1 MADHENEN
9 QNEEEME
16 EEILINQE
24 EGEGE
29 GQDFYAIEMQI
40 NDEPYLIVIGKTEE
54 NKIFLRLMNKEDQNK
69 PFFHNEFSLEDLKN
83 INPIFNGIESED
95 IAFQY
100 LVSNLN
106 DAEKDVKIIDEEKIN
121 FSIIITDE
129 EEKLEF
135 DFILIK
141 SIDDGNG
148 ENEMEEEGIE
158 EMINEVVDD
167 INEETG
173 ENNEVSEQR
182 EKEKNIPIKKEEKE
196 KKEKKEKKEE
206 KEEKEEEKEE
216 KEEIIINKEDKKE
229 DEDDI
234 LKIINSLNE
243 NFNNQIDKQN
253 QNLENMK
260 KELTE
265 QNNKKIKEI
274 KDELNKKD
282 NEIIELKNTINNLQQ
297 KLSEYEN
304 NKPLKSSN
312 KKNELNNNI
321 DTNKIMNEVKG
332 NMKGF
337 DNKIS
342 EIKNIIEKDKKEK
355 ENNINKLTEKIINI
369 ENKIPKNK
377 IKENDN
383 NKILALE
390 NGLKSLDAKLNNFEN
405 MAILLEKQNDDNK
418 VYEIINT
425 LGEEMNEIKQ
435 KLNKKE
441 KEKNLNNNKNK
452 NKSDPE
458 ILNKIKNNENN
469 ISLLQTKLNKIQEI
483 KQKDNDDKKKIN
495 NIIKTSNDLV
505 TKIDALFN
513 HIKKLENENK
523 ELNNKIT
530 KLSSSQQ
537 IPQIN
542 AKKIIQKSNTNYYRT
557 LENQNQENQSSFY
570 NNRTNP
576 NLNNINI
583 SKDSINSRIVNYEDI
598 IFIQNRIKEI
608 NPRIKDVYF
617 SLVYRATEDG
627 DKAVN
632 FHNKCDKIGPNIVLI
647 KTKKGFIFGG
657 FTFRNWEHLPRDI
670 DINRP
675 NLGSASRDANA
686 FGFNINNQKIY
697 NNERPNEFAIWCN
710 RNFGPTFKN
719 NLFQIFDSCLKKG
732 GYCTVRRSSHFG
744 GQKTDFEITGGE
756 SKFKVDELEVFEV
769 KLEC

>member
-216 KEEIIINKEDKKE
+216 IIIKKEDKKE

-355 ENNINKLTEKIINI
+355 ENNINKLTEKINNI

-383 NKILALE
+383 NKIIALE

-530 KLSSSQQ
+530 KLSSSKQ

-542 AKKIIQKSNTNYYRT
+542 AKKIIPKSNTDYYRT

-570 NNRTNP
+570 NRTNP
-576 NLNNINI
+576 NINNINI

-670 DINRP
+670 DVNRP

>member
-173 ENNEVSEQR
+173 ENNDVSEHR

-196 KKEKKEKKEE
+196 KKEKKEE
-206 KEEKEEEKEE
+206 KEEKEEE

-355 ENNINKLTEKIINI
+355 ENNINKLTEKINNI

-425 LGEEMNEIKQ
+425 LGEEMNELKQ

-537 IPQIN
+537 ISQIN
-542 AKKIIQKSNTNYYRT
+542 AKKIIPKSNTNYYRT
-557 LENQNQENQSSFY
+557 LENNQNQENQSSFY
-570 NNRTNP
+570 NRTNP

>member
-148 ENEMEEEGIE
+148 ENEMEEEGNE

-196 KKEKKEKKEE
+196 KKEKKEE
-206 KEEKEEEKEE
+206 KEEKEEE

-321 DTNKIMNEVKG
+321 DTKKIMNEVKG

-383 NKILALE
+383 NKIIALE

-425 LGEEMNEIKQ
+425 LGEEMNELKQ

-557 LENQNQENQSSFY
+557 LENQNQENQNSFY
-570 NNRTNP
+570 NRTNP
-576 NLNNINI
+576 NINNINI

>member
-196 KKEKKEKKEE
+196 KKEKKEEKEE
-206 KEEKEEEKEE
+206 KEEKKEE

-355 ENNINKLTEKIINI
+355 ENNINKLTEKINNI

-383 NKILALE
+383 NKIIALE

-441 KEKNLNNNKNK
+441 KDKNLNNNKNK

-530 KLSSSQQ
+530 KLSSSKQ

-542 AKKIIQKSNTNYYRT
+542 AKKIIPKSNTDYYRT

-570 NNRTNP
+570 NRTNP

>member
-196 KKEKKEKKEE
+196 KKEKKEE

-216 KEEIIINKEDKKE
+216 IIIKKEDKKE

-355 ENNINKLTEKIINI
+355 ENNINKLTEKINNI

-383 NKILALE
+383 NKIIALE

-458 ILNKIKNNENN
+458 ILNKIKSNENN
-469 ISLLQTKLNKIQEI
+469 ISILQTKLNKIQEI

-530 KLSSSQQ
+530 KLSSSKQ

-542 AKKIIQKSNTNYYRT
+542 AKKIIPKSNTDYYRT

-570 NNRTNP
+570 NRTNP

>member
-196 KKEKKEKKEE
+196 KKEKKEE

-216 KEEIIINKEDKKE
+216 IIIKKEDKKE

-355 ENNINKLTEKIINI
+355 ENNINKLTEKINNI

-383 NKILALE
+383 NKIIALE

-530 KLSSSQQ
+530 KLSSSKQ

-542 AKKIIQKSNTNYYRT
+542 AKKIIPKSNTNYYRT

-570 NNRTNP
+570 NRTNP
-576 NLNNINI
+576 NINNINI

>member
-196 KKEKKEKKEE
+196 KKEKKEE

-216 KEEIIINKEDKKE
+216 IIIKKEDKKE

-355 ENNINKLTEKIINI
+355 ENNINKLTEKINNI

-383 NKILALE
+383 NKIIALE

-441 KEKNLNNNKNK
+441 KDKNLNNNKNK

-530 KLSSSQQ
+530 KLSSSKQ

-542 AKKIIQKSNTNYYRT
+542 AKKIIPKSNTNYYRT

-576 NLNNINI
+576 NINNINI

>member
-196 KKEKKEKKEE
+196 KKEKKEE
-206 KEEKEEEKEE
+206 KEEKEEE

-355 ENNINKLTEKIINI
+355 ENNINKLTEKINNI

-383 NKILALE
+383 NKIIALE

-441 KEKNLNNNKNK
+441 KDKNLNNNKNK

-530 KLSSSQQ
+530 KLSSSKQ

-542 AKKIIQKSNTNYYRT
+542 AKKIIPKSNTNYYHT
-557 LENQNQENQSSFY
+557 LENNQNQENQSSFY
-570 NNRTNP
+570 NRTNP

>member
-196 KKEKKEKKEE
+196 KKEKKEE
-206 KEEKEEEKEE
+206 KEEKEEE

-282 NEIIELKNTINNLQQ
+282 NEIIELKNTIYNLQQ

-355 ENNINKLTEKIINI
+355 ENNINKLTEKINNI

-383 NKILALE
+383 NKIIALE

-530 KLSSSQQ
+530 KLSSSKQ

-542 AKKIIQKSNTNYYRT
+542 AKKIIPKSNTDYYRT

-570 NNRTNP
+570 NRTNP
-576 NLNNINI
+576 NINNINI

>member
-196 KKEKKEKKEE
+196 KKEKKEE

-216 KEEIIINKEDKKE
+216 IIIKKEDKKE

-355 ENNINKLTEKIINI
+355 ENNINKLTEKINNI

-383 NKILALE
+383 NKIIALE

-441 KEKNLNNNKNK
+441 KDKNLNNNKNK

-530 KLSSSQQ
+530 KLSSSKQ

-542 AKKIIQKSNTNYYRT
+542 AKKIIPKSNTNYYRT

-570 NNRTNP
+570 NRTNP
-576 NLNNINI
+576 NINNINI

>member
-196 KKEKKEKKEE
+196 KKEKKEE

-216 KEEIIINKEDKKE
+216 IIIKKEDKKE

-355 ENNINKLTEKIINI
+355 ENNINKLTEKINNI

-383 NKILALE
+383 NKIIALE

-441 KEKNLNNNKNK
+441 KDKNLNNNKNK

-469 ISLLQTKLNKIQEI
+469 ISILQTKLNKIQEI

-530 KLSSSQQ
+530 KLSSSKQ

-542 AKKIIQKSNTNYYRT
+542 EKKIIPKSNTNYYRT

-570 NNRTNP
+570 NRTNP

-670 DINRP
+670 DINKP

>member
-216 KEEIIINKEDKKE
+216 IIIKKEDKKE

-355 ENNINKLTEKIINI
+355 ENNINKLTEKINNI

-383 NKILALE
+383 NKIIALE

-530 KLSSSQQ
+530 KLSSSKQ

-570 NNRTNP
+570 NRTNP
-576 NLNNINI
+576 NINNINI

>member
-1 MADHENEN
+1 
-9 QNEEEME
+9 
-16 EEILINQE
+16 
-24 EGEGE
+24 
-29 GQDFYAIEMQI
+29 
-40 NDEPYLIVIGKTEE
+40 
-54 NKIFLRLMNKEDQNK
+54 
-69 PFFHNEFSLEDLKN
+69 
-83 INPIFNGIESED
+83 
-95 IAFQY
+95 
-100 LVSNLN
+100 
-106 DAEKDVKIIDEEKIN
+106 
-121 FSIIITDE
+121 
-129 EEKLEF
+129 
-135 DFILIK
+135 
-141 SIDDGNG
+141 
-148 ENEMEEEGIE
+148 
-158 EMINEVVDD
+158 
-167 INEETG
+167 
-173 ENNEVSEQR
+173 
-182 EKEKNIPIKKEEKE
+182 
-196 KKEKKEKKEE
+196 
-206 KEEKEEEKEE
+206 
-216 KEEIIINKEDKKE
+216 
-229 DEDDI
+229 
-234 LKIINSLNE
+234 
-243 NFNNQIDKQN
+243 
-253 QNLENMK
+253 MK

-355 ENNINKLTEKIINI
+355 ENNINKLTEKINNI

-383 NKILALE
+383 NKIIALE

-458 ILNKIKNNENN
+458 ILNKIKSNENN
-469 ISLLQTKLNKIQEI
+469 ISILQTKLNKIQEI

-530 KLSSSQQ
+530 KLSSSKQ
-537 IPQIN
+537 ISQIN

-570 NNRTNP
+570 NRTNP
-576 NLNNINI
+576 NINNINI

-670 DINRP
+670 DVNRP

>member
-196 KKEKKEKKEE
+196 KKEKKEE
-206 KEEKEEEKEE
+206 KEEKEEE

-274 KDELNKKD
+274 KEELNKKD

-355 ENNINKLTEKIINI
+355 ENNINKLTEKINNI

-383 NKILALE
+383 NKIIALE

-441 KEKNLNNNKNK
+441 KDKNLNNNKNK

-530 KLSSSQQ
+530 KLSSSKQ

-542 AKKIIQKSNTNYYRT
+542 AKKIIPKSNTNYYRT

-570 NNRTNP
+570 NRTNP
-576 NLNNINI
+576 NINNINI

>member
-196 KKEKKEKKEE
+196 KKEKKEK
-206 KEEKEEEKEE
+206 E
-216 KEEIIINKEDKKE
+216 KEEIIIKKKKKKE

-312 KKNELNNNI
+312 KKNEMNNNI

-355 ENNINKLTEKIINI
+355 ENNINKLTEKINNI

-383 NKILALE
+383 NKIIALE

-530 KLSSSQQ
+530 KLSSSKQ

-570 NNRTNP
+570 NRTNP

>member
-196 KKEKKEKKEE
+196 KKEKKEE

-216 KEEIIINKEDKKE
+216 IIIKKEDKKE

-355 ENNINKLTEKIINI
+355 ENNINKLTEKINNI

-383 NKILALE
+383 NKIIALE

-418 VYEIINT
+418 VYEIINS

-530 KLSSSQQ
+530 KLSSSKQ

-570 NNRTNP
+570 NRTNP
-576 NLNNINI
+576 NINNINI

>member
-196 KKEKKEKKEE
+196 KKEKKEEKEE
-206 KEEKEEEKEE
+206 KEEKKEE

-355 ENNINKLTEKIINI
+355 ENNINKLTEKINNI

-383 NKILALE
+383 NKIIALE

-530 KLSSSQQ
+530 KLSSSKQ

-542 AKKIIQKSNTNYYRT
+542 AKKIIPKSNTDYYRT

-570 NNRTNP
+570 NRTNP

>member
-216 KEEIIINKEDKKE
+216 IIIKKEDKKE

-355 ENNINKLTEKIINI
+355 ENNINKLTEKINNI

-383 NKILALE
+383 NKIIALE

-441 KEKNLNNNKNK
+441 KDKNLNNNKNK

-530 KLSSSQQ
+530 KLSSSKQ

-542 AKKIIQKSNTNYYRT
+542 AKKIIPKSNTNYYRT

-570 NNRTNP
+570 NRTNP
-576 NLNNINI
+576 NINNINI

>member
-196 KKEKKEKKEE
+196 KKEKKE
-206 KEEKEEEKEE
+206 EKEEEKEE
-216 KEEIIINKEDKKE
+216 KEEIVIKKGDKKE

-355 ENNINKLTEKIINI
+355 ENNINKLTEKINNI

-383 NKILALE
+383 NKIIALE

-530 KLSSSQQ
+530 KLSSSKQ

-542 AKKIIQKSNTNYYRT
+542 AKKIIPKSNTNYYRT

-570 NNRTNP
+570 NRTNP
-576 NLNNINI
+576 NINNINI

-670 DINRP
+670 DVNRP

>member
-196 KKEKKEKKEE
+196 EKKDEKEE

-216 KEEIIINKEDKKE
+216 IVIKKGDKKE

-312 KKNELNNNI
+312 KKSELNNNI

-355 ENNINKLTEKIINI
+355 ENNINKLTEKINNI

-383 NKILALE
+383 NKIIALE

-469 ISLLQTKLNKIQEI
+469 ISILQTKLNKIQEI

-530 KLSSSQQ
+530 KLSSSKQ

-570 NNRTNP
+570 NRTNP
-576 NLNNINI
+576 NINNINI

-670 DINRP
+670 DVNRP

>member
-216 KEEIIINKEDKKE
+216 IIIKKEDKKE

-355 ENNINKLTEKIINI
+355 ENNINKLTEKINNI

-383 NKILALE
+383 NKIIALE

-418 VYEIINT
+418 VYEIINSI
-425 LGEEMNEIKQ
+425 GEEMNEIKQ

-458 ILNKIKNNENN
+458 ILNKIKSNENN

-530 KLSSSQQ
+530 KLSSSKQ

-542 AKKIIQKSNTNYYRT
+542 AKKIIPKSNTNYYRT

-570 NNRTNP
+570 NRTNP
-576 NLNNINI
+576 NINNINI

>member
-196 KKEKKEKKEE
+196 KKEKKEE

-216 KEEIIINKEDKKE
+216 IIIKKEDKKE

-355 ENNINKLTEKIINI
+355 ENNINKLTEKINNI

-383 NKILALE
+383 NKIIALE

-458 ILNKIKNNENN
+458 ILNKIKSNENN

-530 KLSSSQQ
+530 KLSSSKQ

-542 AKKIIQKSNTNYYRT
+542 AKKIIPKSNTNYYRT

-576 NLNNINI
+576 NINNINI

>member
-196 KKEKKEKKEE
+196 KKEKKEE

-216 KEEIIINKEDKKE
+216 KEEIIIKKEDKKE

-355 ENNINKLTEKIINI
+355 ENNINKLTEKINNI

-383 NKILALE
+383 NKIIALE

-405 MAILLEKQNDDNK
+405 MAILLEKQNEDNK

-425 LGEEMNEIKQ
+425 LGEEMNELKQ

-530 KLSSSQQ
+530 KLSSSKQ

-542 AKKIIQKSNTNYYRT
+542 AKKIIPKSNTNYYRT

-570 NNRTNP
+570 NRTNP
-576 NLNNINI
+576 NINNINI

>member
-196 KKEKKEKKEE
+196 KKEKKEE
-206 KEEKEEEKEE
+206 KEEKKEE

-355 ENNINKLTEKIINI
+355 ENNINKLTEKINNI

-383 NKILALE
+383 NKIIALE

-458 ILNKIKNNENN
+458 IINKIKNNENN

-530 KLSSSQQ
+530 KLSSSKQ

-570 NNRTNP
+570 NRTNP
-576 NLNNINI
+576 NINNINI

>member
-83 INPIFNGIESED
+83 INPIFNGIENED

-196 KKEKKEKKEE
+196 KKEKKEE
-206 KEEKEEEKEE
+206 KEEKEEE

-253 QNLENMK
+253 QNLEKMK

-274 KDELNKKD
+274 KEELNKKD

-355 ENNINKLTEKIINI
+355 ENNINKLTEKINNI

-383 NKILALE
+383 NKIIALE

-405 MAILLEKQNDDNK
+405 MAILLEKQNEDNK

-425 LGEEMNEIKQ
+425 LGEEMNELKQ

-469 ISLLQTKLNKIQEI
+469 ISILQTKLNKIQEI

-537 IPQIN
+537 ISQIN
-542 AKKIIQKSNTNYYRT
+542 AKKIIPKSNTNYYRT
-557 LENQNQENQSSFY
+557 LENNQNQENQSSFY
-570 NNRTNP
+570 NRTNP

-769 KLEC
+769 ILEC

>member
-196 KKEKKEKKEE
+196 KKEKKEE

-216 KEEIIINKEDKKE
+216 IIIKKEDKKE

-355 ENNINKLTEKIINI
+355 ENNINKLTEKINNI

-383 NKILALE
+383 NKIIALE

-530 KLSSSQQ
+530 KLSSSKQ

-570 NNRTNP
+570 NRTNP
-576 NLNNINI
+576 NINNINI

>member
-196 KKEKKEKKEE
+196 KKEKKEE

-216 KEEIIINKEDKKE
+216 IIIKKEDKKE

-355 ENNINKLTEKIINI
+355 ENNINKLTEKINNI

-383 NKILALE
+383 NKIIALE

-530 KLSSSQQ
+530 KLSSSKQ

-542 AKKIIQKSNTNYYRT
+542 AKKIIPKSNTNYYRT

-570 NNRTNP
+570 NRTNP

>member
-196 KKEKKEKKEE
+196 KKEKKEE
-206 KEEKEEEKEE
+206 KEEKEEE

-355 ENNINKLTEKIINI
+355 ENNINKLTEKINNI

-383 NKILALE
+383 NKIIALE

-418 VYEIINT
+418 VYEIINS

-542 AKKIIQKSNTNYYRT
+542 AKKIIPKSNTNYYHT
-557 LENQNQENQSSFY
+557 LEENQNQENQSSFY
-570 NNRTNP
+570 NRTNP

>member
-196 KKEKKEKKEE
+196 KKEKKEE

-216 KEEIIINKEDKKE
+216 IIIKKEDKKE

-355 ENNINKLTEKIINI
+355 ENNINKLTEKINNI

-383 NKILALE
+383 NKIIALE

-458 ILNKIKNNENN
+458 ILNKIKSNENN
-469 ISLLQTKLNKIQEI
+469 ISILQTKLNKIQEI

-530 KLSSSQQ
+530 KLSSSKQ

-542 AKKIIQKSNTNYYRT
+542 AKKIIPKSNTDYYRT

-570 NNRTNP
+570 NRTNP

-647 KTKKGFIFGG
+647 KTNKGFIFGG

>member
-196 KKEKKEKKEE
+196 KKEKKEE

-216 KEEIIINKEDKKE
+216 IIIKKEDKKE

-355 ENNINKLTEKIINI
+355 ENNINKLTEKINNI

-383 NKILALE
+383 NKIIALE

-458 ILNKIKNNENN
+458 ILNKIKSNENN
-469 ISLLQTKLNKIQEI
+469 ISILQTKLNKIQEI

-530 KLSSSQQ
+530 KLSSSKQ

-542 AKKIIQKSNTNYYRT
+542 AKKIIPKSNTNYYRT

-570 NNRTNP
+570 NRTNP
-576 NLNNINI
+576 NINNINI

>member
-216 KEEIIINKEDKKE
+216 IIIKKEDKKE

-355 ENNINKLTEKIINI
+355 ENNINKLTEKINNI

-383 NKILALE
+383 NKIIALE

-530 KLSSSQQ
+530 KLSSSKQ

-542 AKKIIQKSNTNYYRT
+542 AKKIIPKSNTNYYRT

-570 NNRTNP
+570 NRTNP
-576 NLNNINI
+576 NINNINI

>member
-148 ENEMEEEGIE
+148 ENEMEEEGIG

-216 KEEIIINKEDKKE
+216 IIIKKEDKKE

-355 ENNINKLTEKIINI
+355 ENNINKLTEKINNI

-530 KLSSSQQ
+530 KLSSSKQ

-542 AKKIIQKSNTNYYRT
+542 AKKIIPKSNTNYYHT
-557 LENQNQENQSSFY
+557 LENNQNQENQSSFY
-570 NNRTNP
+570 NRTNP

>member
-216 KEEIIINKEDKKE
+216 IIIKKEDKKE

-355 ENNINKLTEKIINI
+355 EKKINKLTEKINNI

-383 NKILALE
+383 NKIIALE

-530 KLSSSQQ
+530 KLSSSKQ

-570 NNRTNP
+570 NRTNP
-576 NLNNINI
+576 NINNINI

>member
-216 KEEIIINKEDKKE
+216 IIIKKEDKKE

-355 ENNINKLTEKIINI
+355 ENNINKLTEKINNI

-383 NKILALE
+383 NKIIALE

-441 KEKNLNNNKNK
+441 KEKNLNKNK

-530 KLSSSQQ
+530 KLSSSKQ

-542 AKKIIQKSNTNYYRT
+542 AKKIIPKSNTNYYRT

-570 NNRTNP
+570 NRTNP
-576 NLNNINI
+576 NINNINI

>member
-196 KKEKKEKKEE
+196 KKEKKEE
-206 KEEKEEEKEE
+206 KEEKKEK

-383 NKILALE
+383 NKIIALE

-418 VYEIINT
+418 VYEIINS

-441 KEKNLNNNKNK
+441 KDKNLNNNKNK

-570 NNRTNP
+570 NRTNP
-576 NLNNINI
+576 NINNINI

-670 DINRP
+670 DVNRP

>member
-196 KKEKKEKKEE
+196 KKEKKEE

-216 KEEIIINKEDKKE
+216 IIIKKEDKKE

-355 ENNINKLTEKIINI
+355 ENNINKLTEKINNI

-383 NKILALE
+383 NKIIALE

-405 MAILLEKQNDDNK
+405 MAILLEKQNEDNK

-530 KLSSSQQ
+530 KLSSSKQ

-570 NNRTNP
+570 NRTNP
-576 NLNNINI
+576 NINNINI

>member
-1 MADHENEN
+1 
-9 QNEEEME
+9 
-16 EEILINQE
+16 
-24 EGEGE
+24 
-29 GQDFYAIEMQI
+29 
-40 NDEPYLIVIGKTEE
+40 
-54 NKIFLRLMNKEDQNK
+54 
-69 PFFHNEFSLEDLKN
+69 
-83 INPIFNGIESED
+83 
-95 IAFQY
+95 
-100 LVSNLN
+100 
-106 DAEKDVKIIDEEKIN
+106 
-121 FSIIITDE
+121 
-129 EEKLEF
+129 
-135 DFILIK
+135 
-141 SIDDGNG
+141 
-148 ENEMEEEGIE
+148 
-158 EMINEVVDD
+158 
-167 INEETG
+167 
-173 ENNEVSEQR
+173 
-182 EKEKNIPIKKEEKE
+182 
-196 KKEKKEKKEE
+196 
-206 KEEKEEEKEE
+206 
-216 KEEIIINKEDKKE
+216 
-229 DEDDI
+229 
-234 LKIINSLNE
+234 
-243 NFNNQIDKQN
+243 
-253 QNLENMK
+253 
-260 KELTE
+260 
-265 QNNKKIKEI
+265 
-274 KDELNKKD
+274 
-282 NEIIELKNTINNLQQ
+282 
-297 KLSEYEN
+297 
-304 NKPLKSSN
+304 
-312 KKNELNNNI
+312 
-321 DTNKIMNEVKG
+321 
-332 NMKGF
+332 
-337 DNKIS
+337 
-342 EIKNIIEKDKKEK
+342 
-355 ENNINKLTEKIINI
+355 
-369 ENKIPKNK
+369 
-377 IKENDN
+377 
-383 NKILALE
+383 
-390 NGLKSLDAKLNNFEN
+390 

-418 VYEIINT
+418 VYEIINS

-441 KEKNLNNNKNK
+441 KDKNLNNNKNK

-458 ILNKIKNNENN
+458 ILNKIKSNENN

-537 IPQIN
+537 ISQIN
-542 AKKIIQKSNTNYYRT
+542 AKKIIPKSNTNYYRT

-570 NNRTNP
+570 NRTNP

>member
-196 KKEKKEKKEE
+196 KKEKKEE

-216 KEEIIINKEDKKE
+216 IIIKKEDKKE

-355 ENNINKLTEKIINI
+355 ENNINKLTEKINNI

-383 NKILALE
+383 NKIIALE

-418 VYEIINT
+418 VYEIINS

-458 ILNKIKNNENN
+458 IINKIKNNENN

-530 KLSSSQQ
+530 KLSSSKQ

-542 AKKIIQKSNTNYYRT
+542 AKKIIPKSNTNYYRT

-570 NNRTNP
+570 NRTNP
-576 NLNNINI
+576 NINNINI